1 MITETIKN
9 IQFIELKRNEW
20 ISYLNVLMFQDE
32 LQSLI
37 ETELQRLKSQEV
49 SAQAYV
55 TVKD

>member
-1 MITETIKN
+1 
-9 IQFIELKRNEW
+9 
-20 ISYLNVLMFQDE
+20 MFQDE